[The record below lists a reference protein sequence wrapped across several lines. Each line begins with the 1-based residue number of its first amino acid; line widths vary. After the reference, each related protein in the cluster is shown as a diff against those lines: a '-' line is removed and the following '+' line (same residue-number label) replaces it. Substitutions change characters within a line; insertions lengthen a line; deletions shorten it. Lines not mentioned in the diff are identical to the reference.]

1 MHFPIDHQLRDIK
14 DLAAPDI
21 SRPTAYSY
29 RFPNAF
35 RSISLLDFFNFS
47 LWTFISASRNMSN
60 FAGSLTRDSSEK
72 SYNAASDGPKTRV
85 RAQQGPSS
93 VTGKLLLSLISH
105 ICFEY
110 SILTVSTERISL
122 APSHTNVM
130 TSGLTNICV
139 SLVGRYIDTPSSP
152 RLLARV
158 KVSAATSDI
167 PEDLPDLITHYDSD
181 SDCPDDDEE
190 SVSRRGPP
198 LSPWSIPVEHRP
210 CR

>member
-72 SYNAASDGPKTRV
+72 SYDAASDGPKTRG
-85 RAQQGPSS
+85 RAQRRPSS

-122 APSHTNVM
+122 APSHILLPSFVP
-130 TSGLTNICV
+130 
-139 SLVGRYIDTPSSP
+139 LVPRSTIAPSSRLPSFVSPP
-152 RLLARV
+152 RPPLLAPR
-158 KVSAATSDI
+158 
-167 PEDLPDLITHYDSD
+167 
-181 SDCPDDDEE
+181 
-190 SVSRRGPP
+190 P
-198 LSPWSIPVEHRP
+198 LSMGRSMLSSCV
-210 CR
+210 